1 MSDEPPEP
9 PEPPEPRRASHRRR
23 RWLIAGASLLVL
35 VIAARVAAP
44 YLIAG
49 RIESRLSAALGA
61 PVRVDDVDLRL
72 WAGEAT
78 VHGLHVAPS
87 GVTSGSSA
95 SVGALDLRW
104 HWRDL
109 LRGSTPLDLELADVA
124 VTLDLHDP
132 WPGEIAEPTGSGLG
146 PLRSLSLR
154 GGHVE
159 VIPGRDAAP
168 LLVLDDM
175 EGSLQVGGWPSRG
188 EAMTTIVRLAAAT
201 GAGGKLAVTAA
212 LSPRRPSETWTVN
225 IVLDRLDLRPLNP
238 LFKAVL
244 EMTVERGTL
253 SVTSDLTTTDGRMR
267 GYLTPSFEQ
276 LTLLAPGE
284 RVRHPM
290 AEALFSSMLATA
302 DQPIEI
308 DRPAG
313 ALDGGLAL
321 ALDDALRVDAM
332 ELLRRVIL
340 RGFTRRLDSLI
351 GHDATIGGLEVDF
364 PRGVLA
370 FTDVTLRKTG
380 GTATTPFLH
389 IARLE
394 VIVEPSILDPKIETF
409 KKVVLH
415 QPRFFLVVDHSEAG
429 TQRSIDPEWLDKVSA
444 LPYPTDE
451 LRVIDGQVEY
461 RDETTT
467 PPSRFVLS
475 GLEVTAAELARAA
488 TAPDRRGATV
498 SARALVMGESPLK
511 VDAAFTPGASPI
523 DGELNLALAPIQLA
537 RLNGLLRSRFGIDVS
552 AGTLGLTADL
562 DAQDGQVTGTLT
574 PSLSEV
580 SVLGMKEA
588 DITRPLLELLIE
600 LRLKRLDGVP
610 LQIEVD
616 TGPEMLKNLPG
627 ALLQAIREVR
637 R

>member
-1 MSDEPPEP
+1 MSD
-9 PEPPEPRRASHRRR
+9 EPPEPRRASHRRR

-35 VIAARVAAP
+35 VIAARVVAP

-61 PVRVDDVDLRL
+61 PVRVDDVDLQL

-78 VHGLHVAPS
+78 VHGLHVAPA
-87 GVTSGSSA
+87 GITSGSSA
-95 SVGALDLRW
+95 RVGALHLRW

-109 LRGSTPLDLELADVA
+109 LRGSTPLDLGLADVA

-132 WPGEIAEPTGSGLG
+132 WPGEIAEPTGTGLG

-159 VIPGRDAAP
+159 LIPGRDAAP

-175 EGSLQVGGWPSRG
+175 EGSLHVGGWPSRG
-188 EAMTTIVRLAAAT
+188 EAMTTIVRLTAAT
-201 GAGGKLAVTAA
+201 GAGGKLTVTGA
-212 LSPRRPSETWTVN
+212 LSPRRPGETWTVN
-225 IVLDRLDLRPLNP
+225 VVLDRLDLRPLNP

-308 DRPAG
+308 DRPTG

-321 ALDDALRVDAM
+321 ALDDALRTDAM

-340 RGFTRRLDSLI
+340 RGFTRRLDSLL

-409 KKVVLH
+409 KKIVLH
-415 QPRFFLVVDHSEAG
+415 QPRFFLIVDHSEAG

-475 GLEVTAAELARAA
+475 GLEVSAAKLARAA
-488 TAPDRRGATV
+488 TDPERRGATL
-498 SARALVMGESPLK
+498 SARALVMGESTLK

-523 DGELNLALAPIQLA
+523 DGELHLALAPIQLA
-537 RLNGLLRSRFGIDVS
+537 RLNGLLRSRFSIDVS
-552 AGTLGLTADL
+552 TGTLGLSADL

-580 SVLGMKEA
+580 SVLGVKEA

-600 LRLKRLDGVP
+600 LRLKRLDAVP

-616 TGPEMLKNLPG
+616 TGPEMLKNLPV